1 MEVGIVICRLKGGEI
16 FVVLVDLSNQEIK
29 SCRRAVASTLYTM
42 ITTLLYYKYVLL
54 KCALRSQHQQLQQ
67 VHYAIQVVV
76 AVVVLSGRRAVH
88 NGGFAALHHCEVL
101 LKKN

>member
-1 MEVGIVICRLKGGEI
+1 MILEVGIVICRLKGGEI
-16 FVVLVDLSNQEIK
+16 FVVLVDLSNQEI
-29 SCRRAVASTLYTM
+29 RRAVASTLYTM

-88 NGGFAALHHCEVL
+88 NGGFAALHRCEV
-101 LKKN
+101 